1 MTVSKSSKIT
11 SVSRR
16 HALNMG
22 LSTLAVAGAGI
33 TTLAMTQHSFAQSA
47 EANDMKI
54 DPKVDNISGSMDAPV
69 TLVEYSS
76 MTCPHCANFH
86 KLVLPELKEKY
97 IDTGKVR
104 YVLREFPLARIAFAA
119 AALARCSGEK
129 KYFPFVEMLFRQQ
142 DSWSRGPGS
151 PAPRL
156 FKMAK
161 QAGFDEKFFNDCM
174 RDKDVSD
181 RIQKVMDTGRDYGV
195 NSTPTLFVNGL
206 KVNGVSLS
214 DIEKL
219 MQPFLKGS

>member
-1 MTVSKSSKIT
+1 MSVSKSSRKNNI
-11 SVSRR
+11 SRR

-22 LSTLAVAGAGI
+22 LSTLAVAGAGGAYF
-33 TTLAMTQHSFAQSA
+33 AMTQSSRAQSA
-47 EANDMKI
+47 TTDTMKI
-54 DPKVDNISGSMDAPV
+54 DPKTDNITGSKDAPV

-86 KLVLPELKEKY
+86 KLVLPELKKKY

-104 YVLREFPLARIAFAA
+104 YVLREFPLDRVAFAA

-129 KYFPFVEMLFRQQ
+129 KFFPFVEMLYRQQ

-156 FKMAK
+156 FKMVK

-174 RDKDVSD
+174 RNKDVSG
-181 RIQKVMDTGRDYGV
+181 RIEKVMNTGRTEHGV
-195 NSTPTLFVNGL
+195 NSTPTLFVNGK

-214 DIEKL
+214 DIEEL
-219 MQPFLKGS
+219 MKPYLKG